1 MILYFKTPTHIYTD
15 KQNFDTK
22 QASMIVQEKEP
33 LSPQRGF
40 KVTAKWSSEKPS
52 KQEEIV
58 VGHGLTTIFLCT
70 QSIDLTAYP

>member
-1 MILYFKTPTHIYTD
+1 MILHFKEHTHIYTD
-15 KQNFDTK
+15 KQHIDTK

-58 VGHGLTTIFLCT
+58 VGHGLTTIFLCMR
-70 QSIDLTAYP
+70 SIDLTAYP

>member
-15 KQNFDTK
+15 KQHFDTK

-33 LSPQRGF
+33 LSPLKGF

-52 KQEEIV
+52 KQEGIV